1 MSDLIDRQAAIE
13 ALGERPMVWI
23 GSDYEVGSRNQY
35 DADVLALETV
45 PSAQPERKK
54 GQWRNIQIG
63 EWLGVEC
70 TACKIAYDRREVPHV
85 NGGGVAWYFCPE
97 CGADMRGEGNG
108 NE

>member
-1 MSDLIDRQAAIE
+1 MSIMIKGIDMPINCTRCPCSDDGTRFCRAANKYIPMLSKPSFCPLME
-13 ALGERPMVWI
+13 AE
-23 GSDYEVGSRNQY
+23 
-35 DADVLALETV
+35 
-45 PSAQPERKK
+45 ERKT